1 MEINDLNLHDSIL
14 AKVEEN
20 CDSDTLIFHIK
31 YPEDWENN
39 KFINAKLIF
48 ENMIGYE
55 IHEGPFSGCPT
66 ILEIK
71 KEGNREDFQFKRD
84 KVVLETNAG
93 YRILYCSDI
102 HLKKD

>member
-1 MEINDLNLHDSIL
+1 MKSDDLDIHDSIL
-14 AKVEEN
+14 LKVEEN
-20 CDSDTLIFHIK
+20 CDSDTLIFHIEF
-31 YPEDWENN
+31 PENWESN

-66 ILEIK
+66 ILEIR
-71 KEGNREDFQFKRD
+71 EDGNREDFAFKRT

-93 YRILYCSDI
+93 YRTLYCSNI
-102 HLKKD
+102 LLEKV